1 MTDSPDQMQTDQRN
15 ADPFRDAIL
24 ECAGVSVERGGR
36 RILHDVN
43 LRLVPHECVSLV
55 GPNGSGKTTL
65 VRTLLGLVPPTVGHV
80 RLDGEDTHRI
90 APHRRARWAAYVPQR
105 LDASPVLTVVDVVT
119 TGRFPH
125 GHPLRPLSAADQSA
139 VGRAMDTCG
148 VTALA
153 DRAFNTLS
161 GGERQKVL
169 IAAAMAQAARFL
181 FLDEPNTA
189 LDPAYQIELVR
200 ILRDW
205 HHAGGGLLVISHDL
219 HLPVAL
225 GGRVLALRD
234 GRVAADGPAAEVLT
248 PATLARIY
256 GAPFAVA
263 ATPAGPSLLLPAWWL
278 GG

>member
-1 MTDSPDQMQTDQRN
+1 MTDSPDQTPADRRSTD
-15 ADPFRDAIL
+15 PLRDAVL
-24 ECAGVSVERGGR
+24 ECAGVCVDRGGR
-36 RILHDVN
+36 RILHDVS
-43 LRLVPHECVSLV
+43 LRLAPHECVSLV

-65 VRTLLGLVPPTVGHV
+65 LKTLLGLMTPTVGHV
-80 RLDGEDTHRI
+80 RLGGREMHQMTPR
-90 APHRRARWAAYVPQR
+90 RRARWAAYVPQR
-105 LDASPVLTVVDVVT
+105 LDANPALAVADVVA

-125 GHPLRPLSAADQSA
+125 GHALRPLSAADHCA
-139 VGRAMDTCG
+139 VERAMDACG

-153 DRAFNTLS
+153 ERAFDTLS

-169 IAAAMAQAARFL
+169 IAAAVAQAARYL

-205 HHAGGGLLVISHDL
+205 HHAGGGLLAISHDL

-234 GRVAADGPAAEVLT
+234 GRVAADGPASAVLT
-248 PATLARIY
+248 PAALTRVY

-263 ATPAGPSLLLPAWWL
+263 TTPAGPSLVLPAWWL

>member
-1 MTDSPDQMQTDQRN
+1 MTDSPDQTKADRRN
-15 ADPFRDAIL
+15 ADPFRNAVL

-36 RILHDVN
+36 RILHDIN
-43 LRLVPHECVSLV
+43 LRLAPHECVSLV

-65 VRTLLGLVPPTVGHV
+65 VRTLLGLGRPTVGHV
-80 RLDGEDTHRI
+80 RLDGEDTYRI
-90 APHRRARWAAYVPQR
+90 AARRRARWAAYVPQR
-105 LDASPVLTVVDVVT
+105 LDANPMLTVAEVVA

-125 GHPLRPLSAADQSA
+125 GHSLRPLLTTDRS
-139 VGRAMDTCG
+139 VVTRVMEVCG

-153 DRAFNTLS
+153 DRVFSTLS

-169 IAAAMAQAARFL
+169 IAAAMAQAARVL

-205 HHAGGGLLVISHDL
+205 HRAGGGLLVISHDL

-225 GGRVLALRD
+225 GGRVLALRA

-248 PATLARIY
+248 PATLGRIY
-256 GAPFAVA
+256 AAPFAVA